1 MAPIL
6 ASPHPAVGAILP
18 SGRAADVS
26 IDSATRGLS
35 LVREVSMAR
44 MRSPGFSR
52 IVHEEYDSPLGRLF
66 LAQGVRRESRMVPV
80 AVLFVGPKAGPTA
93 ISAGTENPSH
103 YLERFYPDVPHATGP
118 CRELSGRLDRY
129 FKKGEWEPMD
139 VPAELAGTDFQH
151 AVWKKIARIPA
162 GKRRTYGEI
171 AAALGKPRAA
181 RGVGQATGANPLS
194 IVVPCHRVVGAGGRI
209 TGYGGG
215 IGRKEWLL
223 RWEEEPARP

>member
-1 MAPIL
+1 MPRAH
-6 ASPHPAVGAILP
+6 S
-18 SGRAADVS
+18 SGFD
-26 IDSATRGLS
+26 
-35 LVREVSMAR
+35 
-44 MRSPGFSR
+44 R

-66 LAQGVRRESRMVPV
+66 LAQGVQPGLRMVPL
-80 AVLFVGPKAGPTA
+80 AVLFVGPKAGATA
-93 ISAGTENPSH
+93 VSAGTEDPEH
-103 YLERFYPDVPHATGP
+103 FLERFYPGVPHVTGP
-118 CRELSGRLDRY
+118 CRDLRGRLDRY
-129 FKKGEWEPMD
+129 FKKGAREPMD

-151 AVWKKIARIPA
+151 SVWRKIARIRA

-194 IVVPCHRVVGAGGRI
+194 IVVPCHRVVGVDGRI

-223 RWEEEPARP
+223 RWEEGPGKL

>member
-1 MAPIL
+1 
-6 ASPHPAVGAILP
+6 
-18 SGRAADVS
+18 
-26 IDSATRGLS
+26 
-35 LVREVSMAR
+35 MAR
-44 MRSPGFSR
+44 TRSPGFNR
-52 IVHEEYDSPLGRLF
+52 IIHEEYESPLGRLF
-66 LAQGVRRESRMVPV
+66 LAQGVSPGSRVVPL

-93 ISAGTENPSH
+93 VSAGTEDPEH
-103 YLERFYPDVPHATGP
+103 YLEWFYAGVPHVLGP
-118 CRELSGRLDRY
+118 CRELRGRLDRY
-129 FKKGEWEPMD
+129 FKKGAWEPMD

-171 AAALGKPRAA
+171 AAALGRPRAA

-194 IVVPCHRVVGAGGRI
+194 IVVPCHRVVGADGRI

-223 RWEEEPARP
+223 RWEEEPGNP

>member
-1 MAPIL
+1 
-6 ASPHPAVGAILP
+6 
-18 SGRAADVS
+18 
-26 IDSATRGLS
+26 
-35 LVREVSMAR
+35 MAR
-44 MRSPGFSR
+44 TRSPGFDR

-80 AVLFVGPKAGPTA
+80 AVFFVGPRAGPTA
-93 ISAGTENPSH
+93 ISAGTENPAH
-103 YLERFYPDVPHATGP
+103 YLEWFYPDVPHVTGP
-118 CRELSGRLDRY
+118 CRDLRGRLDRY
-129 FKKGEWEPMD
+129 FKKGAWEPMD

-162 GKRRTYGEI
+162 GERRTYGEI

-194 IVVPCHRVVGAGGRI
+194 IVVPCHRVVGADGRI

-223 RWEEEPARP
+223 RWEEEPVRP